1 MFDFFA
7 PQTLVILAVAI
18 AIAGGA
24 YTASRQPGGILGAVA
39 RGAKGTVVR
48 GVFGLVLF
56 GAIYAFA
63 TSDFGGRQLGT
74 KDPLDGAKVG
84 DCVAGSTQQTTRV
97 VPCDDAFA
105 KTKIVRIFEDA
116 TPGASLTAAACGGV
130 DAADSA
136 FEVTDLSGRADHAT
150 AYCTKTL

>member
-1 MFDFFA
+1 MFDLS
-7 PQTLVILAVAI
+7 PQTLVIVAV

-24 YTASRQPGGILGAVA
+24 YSASRQPGGIVA
-39 RGAKGTVVR
+39 AIGRGAKGTVVR
-48 GVFGLVLF
+48 GVIGLAIF

-105 KTKIVRIFEDA
+105 KTKIVQIFQDSK
-116 TPGASLTAAACGGV
+116 PGASLTDAACGSV

-136 FEVTDLSGRADHAT
+136 FEVTDLSGSADHAT